1 MATTHSPAP
10 SGPRIPQLRNG
21 LDISASGQDWTV
33 SDAGGRIFRVS
44 ADVAALLKSVDG
56 VRTPPELAGHL
67 LRQTGRQWTSEA
79 VTQALEAFSA
89 KGWIEDGTIQP
100 GKPRRIRFV
109 PPLTLQI
116 AFFSPAP
123 FLSRMKPTLDKLIGT
138 RMVVVYALIMFAGV
152 VVLAASSRDV
162 WHALTT
168 PLPLSTYL
176 AVIVAMMLSTM
187 LHEMGHGAALT
198 AFGGKP
204 RQIGF
209 MLFYLTPAFF
219 CDVSDGWRLD
229 SKWKRVSIA
238 LAGIVTQGV
247 LAGTASLLSLAAGAP
262 EIRTGLLVYAVLGY
276 TSGIINLVPFVKL
289 DGYIA
294 LMSYLNI
301 SHLRDK
307 SLRDARRM
315 ISRGLFGHATPY
327 ELPPLRRFKAYGV
340 LCMLFPAY
348 LIITALSLWLD
359 VIAKFGG
366 WGAVIALLIV
376 ALVLGRAVAGFINV
390 VKEGWDP
397 QRSKLRIV
405 TVTVLLT
412 AATAVSAAY
421 VQIPA
426 TIEAGFVN
434 DASGPGLVFDDA
446 DSVPALR
453 VGQVVEIYGSGLIG
467 ARQIGTLSV
476 EDAHAATRSVPL
488 DAIAPVTIDGARLN
502 AVVIP
507 LKGQEASL
515 LPSSG
520 TARIHLGNENPY
532 QWFSEKY
539 IQPAMAAIL
548 GGPATGQT

>member
-1 MATTHSPAP
+1 M
-10 SGPRIPQLRNG
+10 
-21 LDISASGQDWTV
+21 
-33 SDAGGRIFRVS
+33 S
-44 ADVAALLKSVDG
+44 ADIAALLRSIDG
-56 VRTPPELAGHL
+56 VRTCQELAGHL
-67 LRQTGRQWTSEA
+67 LRQTGRQWTPPA
-79 VTQALEAFSA
+79 VAQALETFSA
-89 KGWIEDGTIQP
+89 KRWLDEGRQQA

-116 AFFSPAP
+116 GIFSPAP
-123 FLSRMKPTLDKLIGT
+123 FLNRIKPALDRLIAT
-138 RMVVVYALIMFAGV
+138 RMVAIYILIICAGG

-162 WHALTT
+162 RHALTA

-176 AVIVAMMLSTM
+176 AVVVAMMLSTM
-187 LHEMGHGAALT
+187 LHEMGHGATLT

-229 SKWKRVSIA
+229 SKWKRVSVA

-247 LAGTASLLSLAAGAP
+247 LAGTSSLLSLAAGTP
-262 EIRTGLLVYAVLGY
+262 DIKSGLLVYAVLGY
-276 TSGIINLVPFVKL
+276 TSGIINLIPFVKL
-289 DGYIA
+289 DGYLA
-294 LMSYLNI
+294 LMSYVNI

-315 ISRGLFGHATPY
+315 ISRGMFGHATPF
-327 ELPPLRRFKAYGV
+327 ELPPLRRFKVFGV

-366 WGAVIALLIV
+366 WGAVIALLV
-376 ALVLGRAVAGFINV
+376 VTLVLGRVVAGYLNI
-390 VKEGWDP
+390 VKEGWDRR
-397 QRSKLRIV
+397 RSKLRILAV
-405 TVTVLLT
+405 TALLT

-426 TIEAGFVN
+426 TVEAGFVN
-434 DASGPGLVFDDA
+434 DSTGPGIVFEQGDT
-446 DSVPALR
+446 VPALR
-453 VGQVVEIYGSGLIG
+453 VGQAVEIYGSGLIG
-467 ARQIGTLSV
+467 IRPLGTLRV
-476 EDAHAATRSVPL
+476 ESGQADTRWVPL

-507 LKGQEASL
+507 LERQDASL

-520 TARIHLGNENPY
+520 TARVHLGHKNAY
-532 QWFSEKY
+532 QWFHDKY
-539 IQPAMAAIL
+539 IQPVIAAAGVL
-548 GGPATGQT
+548 EGATADQP

>member
-1 MATTHSPAP
+1 M
-10 SGPRIPQLRNG
+10 
-21 LDISASGQDWTV
+21 ASGQDWTV
-33 SDAGGRIFRVS
+33 SDARGRIFRVS
-44 ADVAALLKSVDG
+44 ADIAALLNSVDG
-56 VRTPPELAGHL
+56 VRTQPELAGHL
-67 LRQTGRQWTSEA
+67 LRQTGRQWTSDA
-79 VTQALEAFSA
+79 VSQALATFSA
-89 KGWIEDGTIQP
+89 KGWVEDGTQQP

-116 AFFSPAP
+116 GFFSPAP
-123 FLSRMKPTLDKLIGT
+123 FLSRIRPALDVLLGR
-138 RMVVVYALIMFAGV
+138 RMVVVYTLILLAGV
-152 VVLAASSRDV
+152 VVLAADSRNV

-168 PLPLSTYL
+168 PLPLTTYL

-247 LAGTASLLSLAAGAP
+247 LAGSASLLSLAVGAP
-262 EIRTGLLVYAVLGY
+262 EIRSALLVYAVLGY

-294 LMSYLNI
+294 LMSYLNV

-307 SLRDARRM
+307 SLRDARRL
-315 ISRGLFGHATPY
+315 ISRGLFGHATAY
-327 ELPPLRRFKAYGV
+327 ELPPLRRFRVYGM

-359 VIAKFGG
+359 VVAKFGG
-366 WGAVIALLIV
+366 WGAVIALIV
-376 ALVLGRAVAGFINV
+376 VTLALGRVVAGYVNV
-390 VKEGWDP
+390 VKEAWDR

-405 TVTVLLT
+405 MVTVLLT
-412 AATAVSAAY
+412 TATAVSASY

-426 TIEAGFVN
+426 TVEAGFVN
-434 DASGPGLVFDDA
+434 DASGPGVVFDDA
-446 DSVPALR
+446 ASVPALR
-453 VGQVVEIYGSGLIG
+453 PGQAVEIYSSGLIT

-476 EDAHAATRSVPL
+476 ENAHAGTRSVPL

-507 LKGQEASL
+507 LKGKEASL

-520 TARIHLGNENPY
+520 TARIHLGTLSSY
-532 QWFSEKY
+532 QWVGEKY
-539 IQPAMAAIL
+539 VQPAITAIL
-548 GGPATGQT
+548 GRSTTGQP